1 MSLSPS
7 SNSRPQA
14 QLHACTIRHDSLFKA
29 VWDWIILALVIFTA
43 IEIPFSVA
51 FLMPLQKDGEKPERL
66 NFYRVTPLLVFNL
79 GVDLMFVIDIFINFR
94 TTFIKLN
101 TDEVIS
107 NPKQIALHYLKTWFV
122 VDFVAAI
129 PFEFMIT
136 PEVDS
141 ATTLF
146 GLLKTARLLRL
157 VRVARKLDRYSE
169 YGLAVVILLTCLFT
183 LIAHWLACIWHGI
196 GNLEKKNDMGW
207 IRELTEN
214 LNLNNT
220 TGLDL
225 QTRYITALYFTL
237 SSLTSVGFGN
247 VSPNTDAE
255 KIFSVCV
262 MIIGAL
268 MYASIFGNLTAI
280 IQRLYSR
287 ASRFHR
293 DLRVIE
299 DFVRFYKIPKAT
311 KEELDEYFRHE
322 WAYTKGVDMET
333 VLNRFPES
341 LQADVCLHLHRNLFT
356 ECGVFKTA
364 SEGCLRALALRF
376 KIRHYLPGH
385 FIIKQGDEV
394 KRLYFIAK
402 GNIEVVKFDEAMV
415 TLGKG
420 DVISCDYSTVQSVY
434 IPKANASLRVQTH
447 CEIHSVAWCELVAVL
462 KAYSSF
468 REEFITHLELAYNLG
483 HEEEEDEIILFNEEI
498 SAGSRRL
505 SNARSTFSSRSGV
518 DKLERTGSP
527 TFMINGQI
535 PQQQHSPVVN
545 PHSRHPAGGSEP
557 RIHTLMPSIHSTLP
571 SLHSQLT
578 STQDH
583 CTHGAEVKVLEK
595 RIDKIEARLIAM
607 QDRLTANFEIILSHL
622 RRNSSGGS
630 APDLRNTN
638 V

>member
-29 VWDWIILALVIFTA
+29 VWDWIILVLVIFTA

-356 ECGVFKTA
+356 ECGAFKTA

-498 SAGSRRL
+498 NAGSRRL

-545 PHSRHPAGGSEP
+545 LHSRHPAGGSEP

>member
-1 MSLSPS
+1 M
-7 SNSRPQA
+7 
-14 QLHACTIRHDSLFKA
+14 
-29 VWDWIILALVIFTA
+29 
-43 IEIPFSVA
+43 
-51 FLMPLQKDGEKPERL
+51 
-66 NFYRVTPLLVFNL
+66 
-79 GVDLMFVIDIFINFR
+79 
-94 TTFIKLN
+94 
-101 TDEVIS
+101 
-107 NPKQIALHYLKTWFV
+107 
-122 VDFVAAI
+122 
-129 PFEFMIT
+129 
-136 PEVDS
+136 
-141 ATTLF
+141 
-146 GLLKTARLLRL
+146 
-157 VRVARKLDRYSE
+157 RVARKLDRYSE

-498 SAGSRRL
+498 NAGSRRL

-545 PHSRHPAGGSEP
+545 LHSRHPAGGSEP